1 MEINDLGD
9 LDLRPGRLTL
19 WRISVP
25 GTARWRP
32 DPRRPSYVQEEHL
45 RCFENGRP
53 TWLGVTFEWS
63 GEVDTTALSSAILGW
78 VDRHEALRC
87 RFDRDGTAIHLA
99 TVGPGAAALDL
110 VELGDYADPGELA
123 RTLEDVF
130 DTKTEPLSWPPHVFV
145 TISRPG
151 CTTLVIASD
160 HSVTDAY
167 SMASVPYEI
176 RELYSA
182 AIQGVAPRL
191 APAHSYLEY
200 AVSERA
206 RVSDLTDGDPVIGHW
221 RELIAATGGQLPDFP
236 VSVGALGGAAALQQT
251 RRIWLSDAESA
262 VRFDRACRAQ
272 GGHTMAG
279 MFACLAL
286 AGKALG
292 NQKKFRSVAP
302 FHTRNA
308 TRWKNSVGWYVGMS
322 PVSFPVSDTFPDLL
336 RSVGLEL
343 KRAKET
349 AQVPFSKAMEV
360 LGAALRDRFM
370 VSYMDDRVVPG
381 SDCWARWRTRF
392 LISRSN
398 DPQEVYVWVSRS
410 HDGICL
416 NFRHPGTPTA
426 RSAVDRYF
434 AEVTKLANGIS
445 GALPR
450 PVVVD
455 D

>member
-236 VSVGALGGAAALQQT
+236 VSVGALGGAAACSKPDGSGYLT
-251 RRIWLSDAESA
+251 RKVQSGSIG
-262 VRFDRACRAQ
+262 RAAPKADIQ
-272 GGHTMAG
+272 WQ
-279 MFACLAL
+279 ACLRAWPWREKRWATKRNFAPSL
-286 AGKALG
+286 PFTRETQRDGRTRLG
-292 NQKKFRSVAP
+292 
-302 FHTRNA
+302 
-308 TRWKNSVGWYVGMS
+308 GMS
-322 PVSFPVSDTFPDLL
+322 
-336 RSVGLEL
+336 G
-343 KRAKET
+343 
-349 AQVPFSKAMEV
+349 
-360 LGAALRDRFM
+360 
-370 VSYMDDRVVPG
+370 
-381 SDCWARWRTRF
+381 
-392 LISRSN
+392 
-398 DPQEVYVWVSRS
+398 
-410 HDGICL
+410 
-416 NFRHPGTPTA
+416 
-426 RSAVDRYF
+426 
-434 AEVTKLANGIS
+434 
-445 GALPR
+445 
-450 PVVVD
+450 
-455 D
+455 